1 MGRELEVLLDHVW
14 YSIQRPHVS
23 LKTKNINVQFF
34 SHENIIISCCFSLDC
49 EWMQPGWTRHR
60 KYWMFFFL
68 SKFNFFLALVNQ
80 HLHELP
86 AVRAALLFAASL
98 TRIQLVFSSVLEGR
112 PVLSTVTA
120 VSFLHNYLVPGF
132 TAMFDGSKYFFNLLL
147 IIIFYD
153 DFWADYSISC

>member
-1 MGRELEVLLDHVW
+1 
-14 YSIQRPHVS
+14 
-23 LKTKNINVQFF
+23 
-34 SHENIIISCCFSLDC
+34 
-49 EWMQPGWTRHR
+49 
-60 KYWMFFFL
+60 MFFFL

-86 AVRAALLFAASL
+86 AVGAALLFAASL